1 MALRVLA
8 KSATPVVE
16 FVINDDEWMITTTGM
31 RESSVKFTLGV
42 EQDQETLDGRKVR
55 VSGLLR
61 RVNDMQIYLIGPG
74 RVHF

>member
-16 FVINDDEWMITTTGM
+16 FVINGDEWMITTTGM

>member
-16 FVINDDEWMITTTGM
+16 FVINGDEWMITTTGM

-74 RVHF
+74 CVHF

>member
-16 FVINDDEWMITTTGM
+16 FVINGDVWMITTTGM

-55 VSGLLR
+55 VSGSLR
-61 RVNDMQIYLIGPG
+61 CANDMQIN
-74 RVHF
+74 

>member
-74 RVHF
+74 HFYF

>member
-8 KSATPVVE
+8 KSATPAVE